1 MAVDVLILAAGA
13 ARRFGGNKLLAL
25 WRGRPLLEH
34 VLEKA
39 ALLDAD
45 SINLVSGAY
54 ATELEGFL
62 REEKYFKNLSEL
74 GIKHFFYSDWQLGMG
89 NSLAFGVSQLPP
101 ENAVLVLLGDQP
113 LIEVADLQKVL
124 NLSRQNP
131 DKIVCA
137 EFSGTRGV
145 PALFPAEYKN
155 QLKLLSGDRGAKAL
169 LSAPDVIAL
178 PMPEAEIDIDLPS
191 DLLSVISQ

>member
-25 WRGRPLLEH
+25 WHGRPLLEH

-54 ATELEGFL
+54 AAELEEFL
-62 REEKYFKNLSEL
+62 REKRLNNFSSPPK
-74 GIKHFFYSDWQLGMG
+74 KCFFYSDWQLGMG
-89 NSLAFGVSQLPP
+89 NSLAFGVAQLPP
-101 ENAVLVLLGDQP
+101 ENAVLVLLADQP

-137 EFSGTRGV
+137 EYLGTRGV

-155 QLKLLSGDRGAKAL
+155 QLKLLSGDRGARAL

-191 DLLSVISQ
+191 DPLSVISQ